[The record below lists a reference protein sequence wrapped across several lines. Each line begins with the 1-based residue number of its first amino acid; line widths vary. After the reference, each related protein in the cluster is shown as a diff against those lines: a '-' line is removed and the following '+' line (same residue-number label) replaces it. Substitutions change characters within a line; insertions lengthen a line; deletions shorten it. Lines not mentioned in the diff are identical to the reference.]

1 VDFFVLK
8 MKSELYEDLIPLRYI
23 ELSPFCN

>member
-1 VDFFVLK
+1 